1 MSKVERKKPAPSV
14 MLTRVRLLL
23 VPTPH
28 PDQHQT
34 TTTGHHEIDS
44 RAKTV
49 HRM

>member
-1 MSKVERKKPAPSV
+1 MSKVERKEPAPSV
-14 MLTRVRLLL
+14 VLTRVRLLL
-23 VPTPH
+23 VPNPQ

-34 TTTGHHEIDS
+34 TTIGHHEIDS